1 MEYVMAEI
9 NGNGDL
15 ASRDRVPSAKK
26 KGGERKGK
34 GKWILIRIVDKA
46 T

>member
-15 ASRDRVPSAKK
+15 ASRDRVPSTKKKKKK
-26 KGGERKGK
+26 KGGGGKERKRK
-34 GKWILIRIVDKA
+34 MDIN
-46 T
+46 